1 MMKNIL
7 LFAGTTEGRLLAEYL
22 IHQPVSL
29 HVCVATEYGEK
40 LLPSAPS
47 MTVSSHRM
55 DAHEMVDFI
64 NGRHFDLVLD
74 ATHPY
79 AIEVSANISDA
90 CKKTQVPYLRILRDC
105 QASADVLSG
114 TGKSSEMFVDT
125 TEQAIDFLNHQEGPV
140 FLTTGSKTL
149 PDFMQM
155 TNASERL
162 FVRILPNAEMLSACA
177 ALGLPSSHIFCMQGP
192 FDISMNTAT
201 IQHICKRWEK
211 DHPDSTLT
219 ETSLYMV
226 TKQSGRTGG
235 FDEKLEA
242 AAQAQIPVLII
253 GSPAREKG
261 LSLSESYHW
270 LSNWIGTDDNKAS
283 TDQIVSLIGTGMSS
297 DQLTLE
303 ADRALKNCDII
314 IGAKRMLEM
323 AEHYHKPTFCSYNYP
338 AITDYMLS
346 HPEYQHFA
354 VLFSGDIGF
363 YSGAASLRR
372 CLEGKP
378 FKIESFSGISS
389 PIHFLNTIG
398 KTWSDVHLISC
409 HGQTA
414 SIISHIRC
422 HTKTLIL
429 LGKPED
435 VSNISRKLMDYGLSN
450 VRIYIGA
457 DLKQPDEQIVSGNP
471 ADFLHQTFSALS
483 LLYIENPN
491 AEPLPVTYG
500 LPDDAFIRGKV
511 PMTKSEIRSI
521 VLSKLKLTKNAIL
534 FDIGAGTGSI
544 AIEAARQIPDGRVY
558 AIERN
563 PDGLD
568 LIKENSLKL
577 QADNLT
583 IVSGTAPECLDTLPA
598 ATHAFIGGSAGH
610 LKEIMQ
616 LLYSRNPEIRIVITA
631 ITLETISQIMTLQ
644 KEMSLPEPE
653 IVQLQVSSAK
663 KAGPYH
669 LMQGQNPVY
678 IVSF

>member
-114 TGKSSEMFVDT
+114 TGKPSEMFVDT

-219 ETSLYMV
+219 ETPLYMV

-270 LSNWIGTDDNKAS
+270 LSNWIGTDGNKAS

-303 ADRALKNCDII
+303 ADRALKN
-314 IGAKRMLEM
+314 
-323 AEHYHKPTFCSYNYP
+323 
-338 AITDYMLS
+338 
-346 HPEYQHFA
+346 
-354 VLFSGDIGF
+354 
-363 YSGAASLRR
+363 
-372 CLEGKP
+372 
-378 FKIESFSGISS
+378 
-389 PIHFLNTIG
+389 
-398 KTWSDVHLISC
+398 
-409 HGQTA
+409 
-414 SIISHIRC
+414 
-422 HTKTLIL
+422 
-429 LGKPED
+429 
-435 VSNISRKLMDYGLSN
+435 
-450 VRIYIGA
+450 
-457 DLKQPDEQIVSGNP
+457 
-471 ADFLHQTFSALS
+471 
-483 LLYIENPN
+483 
-491 AEPLPVTYG
+491 
-500 LPDDAFIRGKV
+500 
-511 PMTKSEIRSI
+511 
-521 VLSKLKLTKNAIL
+521 
-534 FDIGAGTGSI
+534 
-544 AIEAARQIPDGRVY
+544 
-558 AIERN
+558 
-563 PDGLD
+563 
-568 LIKENSLKL
+568 
-577 QADNLT
+577 
-583 IVSGTAPECLDTLPA
+583 
-598 ATHAFIGGSAGH
+598 
-610 LKEIMQ
+610 
-616 LLYSRNPEIRIVITA
+616 
-631 ITLETISQIMTLQ
+631 
-644 KEMSLPEPE
+644 
-653 IVQLQVSSAK
+653 
-663 KAGPYH
+663 
-669 LMQGQNPVY
+669 
-678 IVSF
+678 

>member
-1 MMKNIL
+1 MKNIL

-22 IHQPVSL
+22 IHQPVRL
-29 HVCVATEYGEK
+29 HAAVATDYGQK

-55 DAHEMVDFI
+55 DETQIIDFI
-64 NGRHFDLVLD
+64 RQHHFDLVLD

-79 AIEVSANISDA
+79 AEEASANISGA
-90 CKKTQVPYLRILRDC
+90 CEKTQVPYLRILRDC
-105 QASADVLSG
+105 QSAADI
-114 TGKSSEMFVDT
+114 SSNTDKPSEIFVDT
-125 TEQAIDFLNHQEGPV
+125 TAQAVDFLNHQEGPV

-149 PDFMQM
+149 PDFMQI
-155 TNASERL
+155 TNAPERL
-162 FVRILPNAEMLSACA
+162 FVRILPNAEMLAACVS
-177 ALGLPSSHIFCMQGP
+177 LGLPASHIFCMQGP
-192 FDISMNTAT
+192 FDIDMNTAT
-201 IQHICKRWEK
+201 IQHICKLWEK
-211 DHPDSTLT
+211 AHPDSNPADTP
-219 ETSLYMV
+219 LYMV

-235 FDEKLEA
+235 FDEKMEA
-242 AAQAQIPVLII
+242 ASQSRIPVLII
-253 GSPAREKG
+253 GRPAQEKG

-270 LSNWIGTDDNKAS
+270 LSNWIGTDAS
-283 TDQIVSLIGTGMSS
+283 ESTTVQTVSLIGTGMSAE
-297 DQLTLE
+297 QITLE
-303 ADRALKNCDII
+303 ADQALKNCDVI
-314 IGAKRMLEM
+314 IGAARMLQM

-378 FKIESFSGISS
+378 FKIEVFSGISS
-389 PIHFLNTIG
+389 PIHFLNAIG

-422 HTKTLIL
+422 HSKTLAL
-429 LGKPED
+429 LGKTDD
-435 VSNISRKLMDYGLSN
+435 VANISKKLIQYGLSD
-450 VRIYIGA
+450 VRLYIGA
-457 DLKQPDEQIVSGNP
+457 NLKQPDEQIVSGAP
-471 ADFLHQTFSALS
+471 ADFIHQSFSALS
-483 LLYIENPN
+483 LIYIENP
-491 AEPLPVTYG
+491 AALQLPVTYG

-511 PMTKSEIRSI
+511 PMTKSEIRSV
-521 VLSKLKLTKNAIL
+521 VLSKLNLTKNAIL

-563 PDGLD
+563 PDGLS
-568 LIKENSLKL
+568 LIEENSMKL

-583 IVSGTAPECLDTLPA
+583 IVSGTAPESLDALPP

-610 LKEIMQ
+610 LKEILQ
-616 LLYSRNPEIRIVITA
+616 LLYSRNPEIRVVITA

-644 KEMSLPEPE
+644 KEMALPEPE
-653 IVQLQVSSAK
+653 IVQIQVNSAK

>member
-114 TGKSSEMFVDT
+114 TGKPSEMFVDT

-219 ETSLYMV
+219 ETPLYMV

-253 GSPAREKG
+253 GSPVREKG

-303 ADRALKNCDII
+303 ADRAL
-314 IGAKRMLEM
+314 
-323 AEHYHKPTFCSYNYP
+323 
-338 AITDYMLS
+338 
-346 HPEYQHFA
+346 
-354 VLFSGDIGF
+354 
-363 YSGAASLRR
+363 
-372 CLEGKP
+372 
-378 FKIESFSGISS
+378 
-389 PIHFLNTIG
+389 
-398 KTWSDVHLISC
+398 
-409 HGQTA
+409 
-414 SIISHIRC
+414 
-422 HTKTLIL
+422 
-429 LGKPED
+429 
-435 VSNISRKLMDYGLSN
+435 
-450 VRIYIGA
+450 
-457 DLKQPDEQIVSGNP
+457 
-471 ADFLHQTFSALS
+471 
-483 LLYIENPN
+483 
-491 AEPLPVTYG
+491 
-500 LPDDAFIRGKV
+500 
-511 PMTKSEIRSI
+511 
-521 VLSKLKLTKNAIL
+521 
-534 FDIGAGTGSI
+534 
-544 AIEAARQIPDGRVY
+544 
-558 AIERN
+558 
-563 PDGLD
+563 
-568 LIKENSLKL
+568 
-577 QADNLT
+577 
-583 IVSGTAPECLDTLPA
+583 
-598 ATHAFIGGSAGH
+598 
-610 LKEIMQ
+610 
-616 LLYSRNPEIRIVITA
+616 
-631 ITLETISQIMTLQ
+631 
-644 KEMSLPEPE
+644 
-653 IVQLQVSSAK
+653 
-663 KAGPYH
+663 
-669 LMQGQNPVY
+669 
-678 IVSF
+678 

>member
-1 MMKNIL
+1 MKNIL

-22 IHQPVSL
+22 IRQPVSL
-29 HVCVATEYGEK
+29 HVCVATEYGK
-40 LLPSAPS
+40 TLLPSAPS

-55 DAHEMVDFI
+55 DEPQMIDFI
-64 NGRHFDLVLD
+64 RHHHFNLVLD

-79 AIEVSANISDA
+79 AVEASANISDA
-90 CKKTQVPYLRILRDC
+90 CQKTQVPYLRILRDC
-105 QASADVLSG
+105 RASADTLSD
-114 TGKSSEMFVDT
+114 TANASEIFADT
-125 TEQAIDFLNHQEGPV
+125 TSQAVDFLNQQTGPV

-149 PDFMQM
+149 PDFMQIV
-155 TNASERL
+155 NAPERL
-162 FVRILPNAEMLSACA
+162 YVRILPNAEMLAACSS
-177 ALGLPSSHIFCMQGP
+177 LGLPASHIFCMQGP
-192 FDISMNTAT
+192 FDIGMNTAT
-201 IQHICKRWEK
+201 IQHICRLWKK
-211 DHPDSTLT
+211 DHPDSSL
-219 ETSLYMV
+219 SDAPLYMV
-226 TKQSGRTGG
+226 TKQSGRAGG

-253 GSPAREKG
+253 GRPAQEEG

-270 LSNWIGTDDNKAS
+270 LSEWIGTDTADS
-283 TDQIVSLIGTGMSS
+283 SDRQTVSLIGTGMSA
-297 DQLTLE
+297 DQLTIE
-303 ADRALKNCDII
+303 ADRALKNCDVI
-314 IGAKRMLEM
+314 IGAKRMLGM
-323 AEHYHKPTFCSYNYP
+323 AGHYHKPTFCSYNYP

-346 HPEYQHFA
+346 HPEYRHFA

-372 CLEGKP
+372 CLNGKP
-378 FKIESFSGISS
+378 FKIEAFSGISS

-414 SIISHIRC
+414 SIISHVRC
-422 HTKTLIL
+422 CTKTLAL

-435 VSNISRKLMDYGLSN
+435 VFNISEKLIDYGLSN
-450 VRIYIGA
+450 VRLYIGA
-457 DLKQPDEQIVSGNP
+457 DLKQPEEQIVSGSP
-471 ADFLHQTFSALS
+471 KDFIGQTFSALS
-483 LLYIENPN
+483 LIYIENPD
-491 AEPLPVTYG
+491 AGQVPVTHG

-511 PMTKSEIRSI
+511 PMTKSEIRSVVI
-521 VLSKLKLTKNAIL
+521 SKLNLTKHAVL

-544 AIEAARQIPDGRVY
+544 AIEAARQIPDGHVY

-583 IVSGTAPECLDTLPA
+583 IVSGTAPESLDALPA

-610 LKEIMQ
+610 LKEILQ
-616 LLYSRNPEIRIVITA
+616 LLYDRNPEIRIVITA
-631 ITLETISQIMTLQ
+631 ITLETISQIITIQ
-644 KEMSLPEPE
+644 KEMALPEPE
-653 IVQLQVSSAK
+653 IVQIQVSSAK

>member
-1 MMKNIL
+1 MKNIL

-22 IHQPVSL
+22 IHQPVRL
-29 HVCVATEYGEK
+29 HAAVATDYGQK

-55 DAHEMVDFI
+55 DETQIIDFI
-64 NGRHFDLVLD
+64 RQRHFDLVLD

-79 AIEVSANISDA
+79 ATEASANISGA

-105 QASADVLSG
+105 RTSADTLSNSNH
-114 TGKSSEMFVDT
+114 TSEIFVDT
-125 TEQAIDFLNHQEGPV
+125 TAQAVDFLNHQKGPV
-140 FLTTGSKTL
+140 FLTTGSKTM
-149 PDFMQM
+149 PEFMQI
-155 TNASERL
+155 TNAPERV
-162 FVRILPNAEMLSACA
+162 FVRILPNAEMLAACMS
-177 ALGLPSSHIFCMQGP
+177 LGLPASHIFCMQGP
-192 FDISMNTAT
+192 FDIDMNTAT
-201 IQHICKRWEK
+201 IQHICKLWAK
-211 DHPDSTLT
+211 NHPDSNPADAP
-219 ETSLYMV
+219 LYMV

-235 FDEKLEA
+235 FDEKMEA
-242 AAQAQIPVLII
+242 AAQSRIPVLII
-253 GSPAREKG
+253 GRPYEEEG

-270 LSNWIGTDDNKAS
+270 LSNWIGTDAAES
-283 TDQIVSLIGTGMSS
+283 TAVQTVSLIGTGMSS
-297 DQLTLE
+297 EQITLE
-303 ADRALKNCDII
+303 ADHALKNCDVI
-314 IGAKRMLEM
+314 IGAGRMLQM
-323 AEHYHKPTFCSYNYP
+323 TEHYHKPTFCSYNYP

-378 FKIESFSGISS
+378 FKIEAFSGISS

-422 HTKTLIL
+422 HPKTLAI
-429 LGKPED
+429 LGKTDD
-435 VSNISRKLMDYGLSN
+435 VSNICRKLIHYGLSD
-450 VRIYIGA
+450 VKLYIGA
-457 DLKQPDEQIVSGNP
+457 NLKQPDEQIVSGIP
-471 ADFLHQTFSALS
+471 ADFIQQSFSALS
-483 LLYIENPN
+483 LIYIENPT
-491 AEPLPVTYG
+491 ALQLPVTYG
-500 LPDDAFIRGKV
+500 LPDDTFIRGNV
-511 PMTKSEIRSI
+511 PMTKSEIRSV
-521 VLSKLKLTKNAIL
+521 VLSKLNLTKNAIL

-563 PDGLD
+563 PDGLS
-568 LIKENSLKL
+568 LIEENSLKL

-583 IVSGTAPECLDTLPA
+583 IVSGTAPESLDALPA

-610 LKEIMQ
+610 LKEILQ
-616 LLYSRNPEIRIVITA
+616 LLYSRNPEIRVVITA

-644 KEMSLPEPE
+644 KEMTLPEPE
-653 IVQLQVSSAK
+653 IVQIQVSSAK